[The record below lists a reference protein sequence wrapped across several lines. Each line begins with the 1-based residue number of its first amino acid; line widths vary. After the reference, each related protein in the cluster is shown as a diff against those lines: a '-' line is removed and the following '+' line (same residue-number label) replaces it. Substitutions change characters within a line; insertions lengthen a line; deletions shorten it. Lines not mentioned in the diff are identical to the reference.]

1 MISVQQPT
9 DVPANA
15 PDHCPGTESDLAG
28 KVDAC
33 EGCPN
38 KDVCASGQAKSSAQD
53 PTTIPMIN
61 ERLAGVKRKVLVL
74 SGKGGVGKS
83 TFTSQLGWALAADED
98 VQVSPSFAS
107 FVPRSPRPMQYGLL
121 TIESLTNFAACSTE
135 RRCPLPLRSRITGQT
150 K

>member
-1 MISVQQPT
+1 MISVQQPA

-28 KVDAC
+28 KTDAC

-38 KDVCASGQAKSSAQD
+38 QDVCASGQGKSAA
-53 PTTIPMIN
+53 TLLMIN
-61 ERLAGVKRKVLVL
+61 ERLAGVKRKILVL

-98 VQVSPSFAS
+98 IQVSLFFFS
-107 FVPRSPRPMQYGLL
+107 LL
-121 TIESLTNFAACSTE
+121 HLVRFSVHSD
-135 RRCPLPLRSRITGQT
+135 
-150 K
+150 

>member
-33 EGCPN
+33 DGCPN
-38 KDVCASGQAKSSAQD
+38 QETCASGQTKSAAAQD
-53 PTTIPMIN
+53 PSTLLMIN
-61 ERLAGVKRKVLVL
+61 ERLAGVKRKILVL

-98 VQVSPSFAS
+98 IQVSPFFFSS
-107 FVPRSPRPMQYGLL
+107 LPPSLFVLPF
-121 TIESLTNFAACSTE
+121 TWIDSL
-135 RRCPLPLRSRITGQT
+135 
-150 K
+150 